1 MFALAMNQEAPIDA
15 AQGRHGSPVA
25 AIVILLLVLYLLPL
39 LAVAID
45 EFVLR
50 TFWFVR
56 TFPDGSR
63 SVFFKVYPFL
73 HWFINS

>member
-1 MFALAMNQEAPIDA
+1 MNQELTTDA
-15 AQGRHGSPVA
+15 AQSRHGSPVA
-25 AIVILLLVLYLLPL
+25 AILILLLVLYLLPL

-56 TFPDGSR
+56 NFPDGSR
-63 SVFFKVYPFL
+63 DRFFDVYPFL
-73 HWFINS
+73 RWFIDS